1 MENKR
6 PVRCNEN
13 ENVALYLWTKRQ
25 EMADRGE
32 ISDSFHLWMKTSPC
46 IFGRSVMFLSQI
58 FFINRSTLDV
68 SLGKKAKAPRRYV
81 PQKNSTAYALLII
94 LYRGIV
100 KGATFMNKQEL
111 RDDTE
116 ASELSLKSIRPFT
129 LHTTHHHTSP
139 GSHHVII
146 SASHA
151 ALLLQNHVE
160 VIKAPLMNSIAK
172 RSEFADNGLHGCS
185 NETRTLVECFIRL
198 EKLVGFWR

>member
-32 ISDSFHLWMKTSPC
+32 ISGSFHLWMKTS
-46 IFGRSVMFLSQI
+46 
-58 FFINRSTLDV
+58 
-68 SLGKKAKAPRRYV
+68 GKKAKAPRRYV

-100 KGATFMNKQEL
+100 KCATFMKKQEL

-116 ASELSLKSIRPFT
+116 ASELSLKSIR
-129 LHTTHHHTSP
+129 LV
-139 GSHHVII
+139 SHSVSSTI
-146 SASHA
+146 
-151 ALLLQNHVE
+151 
-160 VIKAPLMNSIAK
+160 
-172 RSEFADNGLHGCS
+172 
-185 NETRTLVECFIRL
+185 
-198 EKLVGFWR
+198 

>member
-32 ISDSFHLWMKTSPC
+32 ISDSFHL
-46 IFGRSVMFLSQI
+46 
-58 FFINRSTLDV
+58 
-68 SLGKKAKAPRRYV
+68 GKKAKALRRYV

-100 KGATFMNKQEL
+100 KGATFMKKQEL

-116 ASELSLKSIRPFT
+116 ASELSLKSIR
-129 LHTTHHHTSP
+129 LV
-139 GSHHVII
+139 SHSVSSTI
-146 SASHA
+146 
-151 ALLLQNHVE
+151 
-160 VIKAPLMNSIAK
+160 
-172 RSEFADNGLHGCS
+172 
-185 NETRTLVECFIRL
+185 
-198 EKLVGFWR
+198 